1 MNTALIRALRLVA
14 TLTALALLGVTTTAC
29 GDITS
34 ATGELGRV
42 NYTLHSNYVVQE
54 ALLTDV
60 GIITGHPQHIGT
72 RLTDAGENRAGD
84 DGEEITHEVS
94 PAEGVTLETQES
106 GDDEIPD
113 FVVTVDDAGEY
124 TFESYLD
131 GELFDRIDLVFETPV
146 ELELL
151 TRVRIPYSDDWDT
164 LNDGEELVEEGS
176 QVAFLPI
183 PLNEEGERIAGDF
196 DVVVEADPEW
206 AVAPAYN
213 IVGVYEQNIVGSASP
228 VSIYFIEPGEVTVT
242 LTDTVNGTSASWQ
255 FDVLP
260 VDQT

>member
-1 MNTALIRALRLVA
+1 MNHMLRATTLLAALTVLSLA
-14 TLTALALLGVTTTAC
+14 TTGC

-42 NYTLHSNYVVQE
+42 NYTLHTNYLVQE
-54 ALLTDV
+54 AMLTQV
-60 GIITGHPQHIGT
+60 GIITGHQQHIGT
-72 RLTDAGENRAGD
+72 RLTDAGENVAGN
-84 DGEEITHEVS
+84 DGEEIVHSVS
-94 PAEGVTLETQES
+94 PAEGVTLEPQEN

-113 FVVTVDDAGEY
+113 FYVTVDDPGEY
-124 TFESYLD
+124 TFECHLD
-131 GELFDRIDLVFETPV
+131 DNLFDRIDLVFETPV

-164 LNDGEELVEEGS
+164 LDVGETLVEEGS

-183 PLNEEGERIAGDF
+183 PLNDVGDRIAGDF
-196 DVVVEADPEW
+196 DVLLEADPEW

-213 IVGVYEQNIVGSASP
+213 LIGVYEQNIVGSASP

-242 LTDTVNGTSASWQ
+242 LTDTVNGTSASWM

-260 VDQT
+260 VEQT